1 MTGLTVT
8 SFLVTSQLSEYAY
21 CFSSLVMD
29 VMEQQKTGRHPS
41 FLWLFSQVQCGSQL
55 IEPAAIHAEIG
66 ISKARFRSR

>member
-1 MTGLTVT
+1 MTSL
-8 SFLVTSQLSEYAY
+8 LVMSQLSEYAY

-41 FLWLFSQVQCGSQL
+41 FLWLFCQMQVSSQL